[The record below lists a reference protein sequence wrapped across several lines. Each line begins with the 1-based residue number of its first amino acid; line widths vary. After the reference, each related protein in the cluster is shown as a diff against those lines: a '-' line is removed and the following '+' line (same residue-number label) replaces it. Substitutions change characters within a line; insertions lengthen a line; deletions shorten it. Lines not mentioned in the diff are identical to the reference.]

1 MLRSAEIP
9 RDRDVILYCT
19 CPSEATAAK
28 TAMKLRQAGIH
39 RVRPL
44 RGGFDEW
51 KKLGFPL
58 EDYSDQPASLA

>member
-1 MLRSAEIP
+1 MR
-9 RDRDVILYCT
+9 
-19 CPSEATAAK
+19 
-28 TAMKLRQAGIH
+28 LRQEGIH

-44 RGGFDEW
+44 RGGFDQW